1 MPPVPP
7 LPPQLEVALQQAM
20 RIHRG
25 GNPVEAE
32 QRYRAL
38 LRHAPDHAPTNNFLG
53 IALRDQGKRDEA
65 VAVLRRIASI
75 APDYAPVQCNLGNV
89 LFEQG
94 QRAEAEACY
103 RRALAASPDM
113 TDALRNLGLVLVDDG
128 RFEESFAPF
137 RRHAELTFGR
147 QGAPPPPAQK
157 VRHDEEQ
164 RAHLAAAGIRG
175 AASSEFHL
183 EEGARVAGRAVSP
196 DRSGGAVAEQW
207 AKSSPQVVVIDDLLT
222 AEALEALRT
231 YCWRST
237 VWQRPYPNGYLGA
250 MPEHGF
256 AFPLLAQIADELRGA
271 YPAIFGEHPL
281 LRWWGFKYDSKLR
294 GIDVHADFAAV
305 NVNFWITPDE
315 ANLDAE
321 HGGLVIWDT
330 PAPAHWTLAEYNS
343 PSAGPAIRALLERS
357 GARPMTVPHRA
368 NRAVVFDS
376 DLFHETDRIA
386 FREGYENRRLNVTLL
401 YGRR

>member
-1 MPPVPP
+1 MSTVRP
-7 LPPQLEVALQQAM
+7 LPPQLEAALQQAM
-20 RIHRG
+20 RVHRA

-89 LFEQG
+89 AFEQG
-94 QRAEAEACY
+94 LSAEAEACY

-113 TDALRNLGLVLVDDG
+113 TDALRNLGLVLVDQG

-137 RRHAELTFGR
+137 RRHAELTYGR
-147 QGAPPPPAQK
+147 RGTPVPEHK
-157 VRHDEEQ
+157 LRHDQEQ
-164 RAHLAAAGIRG
+164 REHLVAAGVPG
-175 AASSEFHL
+175 AASGGFRL
-183 EEGARVAGRAVSP
+183 EEGARVPGPAVSP
-196 DRSGGAVAEQW
+196 DRSGGVVAEQW
-207 AKSSPQVVVIDDLLT
+207 EKSSPQIVVIDDLLT
-222 AEALEALRT
+222 GEALDALRA
-231 YCWRST
+231 YCRRST
-237 VWQRPYPNGYLGA
+237 VWERAYPNGYLGA

-256 AFPLLAQIADELRGA
+256 AFPLLAQIAGELRA
-271 YPAIFGEHPL
+271 TYPTIFGEHPL
-281 LRWWGFKYDSKLR
+281 LRWWGFTYDSRLR

-305 NVNFWITPDE
+305 NVNFWITADE
-315 ANLDAE
+315 ANLDPE

-343 PSAGPAIRALLERS
+343 PGAGPAIRELLTKS
-357 GARPMTVPHRA
+357 GARSITVPHRA

-376 DLFHETDRIA
+376 DLFHETDRIT
-386 FREGYENRRLNVTLL
+386 FREGYANRRINVTLL